1 MTSQRLLALIDVDG
15 VLNPY
20 GAPSCPPGYT
30 EHELFEGEQVRV
42 NPAHGALL
50 RRLVPHFDLVWA
62 TSWEQ
67 DANRLLAPLL
77 GLPALPLVEF
87 PPHPGGHYDKFP
99 EIARAVGDRPAAW
112 LDDLHS
118 EAAFTWAAGRREP
131 TRLVPVDPCTGLL
144 EEHIDEM
151 LRFALETG
159 AAAGDRTGSAAPSPE

>member
-1 MTSQRLLALIDVDG
+1 MTNPRLLALIDVDG

-20 GAPSCPPGYT
+20 GAPACPPGYT

-50 RRLVPHFDLVWA
+50 RRLVPHFDLMWA
-62 TSWEQ
+62 TGWQQ
-67 DANRLLAPLL
+67 DADRLLAPLL
-77 GLPALPLVEF
+77 GLPELPLVEF
-87 PPHPGGHYDKFP
+87 PPHPGRHYDKFP

-118 EAAFTWAAGRREP
+118 EAACTWAAGRREP
-131 TRLVPVDPCTGLL
+131 TRLVPVDPGVGLL

-151 LRFALETG
+151 LRFAREFGTAVRG
-159 AAAGDRTGSAAPSPE
+159 RSGPAAPSPE